1 MRSKLDDKG
10 TNFEDRCYVR
20 LCSLYRNLHIQSG
33 KLSNL
38 RGDGCIKQLIR
49 ALKTL
54 NVLTTKGNTKS
65 LVYIWKPNI
74 KCDRKLAN
82 QAATVVREFR
92 RLHYPTRCNEAVIT
106 DELDT
111 KDWIE
116 LDRDMEAEGNNVSVA
131 LPVGGINFVNYT
143 DVQLWDELKARGY
156 SIQDN
161 RLCKFTYLS

>member
-10 TNFEDRCYVR
+10 ATFEDRCYMR
-20 LCSLYRNLHIQSG
+20 LCSLYKNIHTQSG
-33 KLSNL
+33 KLGNV
-38 RGDGCIKQLIR
+38 RYNFCIRELVR

-54 NVLTTKGNTKS
+54 NVLTTKGSTSS

-82 QAATVVREFR
+82 QAATVIREYR
-92 RLHYPTRCNEAVIT
+92 RLYYKTRSNEAVIN
-106 DELDT
+106 DEIDT

-116 LDRDMEAEGNNVSVA
+116 LDEDVDVERNNVSVA